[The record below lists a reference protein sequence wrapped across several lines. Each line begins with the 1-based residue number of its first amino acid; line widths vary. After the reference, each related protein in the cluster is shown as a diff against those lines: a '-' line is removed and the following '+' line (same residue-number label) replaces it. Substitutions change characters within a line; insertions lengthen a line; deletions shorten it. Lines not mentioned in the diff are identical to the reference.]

1 MIPHSIQVKCLTG
14 STIFEYAF
22 LKFQNLMYD
31 LLNSDIEDTRFLKL
45 SIETMISSLMALKV
59 YDELRSN
66 LDRLISFYSFV
77 LGNLNKFQ
85 G

>member
-1 MIPHSIQVKCLTG
+1 MIPHSIQVKCLIG

-31 LLNSDIEDTRFLKL
+31 LLNSDIEDTRCLKL

-66 LDRLISFYSFV
+66 LERLNSFYSFV

>member
-1 MIPHSIQVKCLTG
+1 
-14 STIFEYAF
+14 
-22 LKFQNLMYD
+22 MYD

-45 SIETMISSLMALKV
+45 SIETMISSLMAFKV

-66 LDRLISFYSFV
+66 LERLISFYSFV

-85 G
+85 S